1 MVQFEIDVNALRK
14 LMIDKSIDTIS
25 LLAKKAGLNRNT
37 LYKVLNGKQLPTANI
52 MYRLIEVLDISSEEA
67 GRIFF
72 VKKTYVKCKLRV

>member
-72 VKKTYVKCKLRV
+72 VKKLT

>member
-25 LLAKKAGLNRNT
+25 LLAKKANLNRNT

-72 VKKTYVKCKLRV
+72 VRKLT

>member
-67 GRIFF
+67 GRIF
-72 VKKTYVKCKLRV
+72 L

>member
-1 MVQFEIDVNALRK
+1 MVQFEFDVNALRK

-72 VKKTYVKCKLRV
+72 VKKLT

>member
-1 MVQFEIDVNALRK
+1 MVQFESDVNALRK

-72 VKKTYVKCKLRV
+72 VKKLT